1 MKAKIILLL
10 ALALFIATKTTA
22 QTKTVT
28 ISGIIK
34 DKTLKSTI
42 PYVNIVLKSS
52 KNQSFIAGTVSN
64 EEGHFTLSNI
74 NSGNYILE
82 ISFLGY
88 KTKNQSLYVGTLSEF
103 LDLSNIKLEED
114 INTLNEVVVKASKT
128 DEVSAKMD
136 KKVFSVAD
144 NITQSGGSVLQS
156 MQSLPGVTVQDGKVQ
171 LRGNDKVMV
180 LIDGKQTA
188 LTGFGNQ
195 SGLDNIPASAIE
207 KIEIIN
213 NPSAK
218 FDANGNAGIIN
229 IIYKKNKQEGFNGK
243 IGIASGYGSLW
254 ERKAN
259 LPTIRPQ
266 YQVTPKINPS
276 LSLNYRKNKIN
287 AYLQADYLYTETLN
301 KNEFVTRTY
310 DDGTI
315 INQQTKRNRNTHFTT
330 IKTGLDWNY
339 NEQNTFAFSGMFG
352 SEKIIDNGDEPF
364 FNQDYSERLRLWQ
377 FLEDELKTTAM
388 VSASYQHKFKE
399 AGHKLNAGINYTYHR
414 EDEKYFFDNIM
425 PTFTGKDSFKLL
437 SDEKVIDINVDY
449 VQPLKYG
456 RFETGLKFRNRE
468 IPTNMQFFP
477 GINSPL
483 DPNAGGWATYKE
495 IIPALYGN
503 YIFENNKIEA
513 EAGLRV
519 EYVKLQYDV
528 NPNHPTYKSDGYD
541 YTQPFPSL
549 RFGYK
554 INDKNKITAFYNRR
568 VDRPNEVDIRIFPK
582 YDDAEIIKVGN
593 PALKPQFTSTF
604 ELGYKTNI
612 NKGYLFASLYHR
624 FVNGTISRIAT
635 TAPDSNLIY
644 NVFQNANRSS
654 STGIEVVYAKEINSW
669 YSFNLNGNGYQNDIE
684 AFTVTNLYPV
694 PTTYFGK
701 RQQIFS
707 GNIKWNNTFQLNKS
721 TSGQLS
727 AVYLAPDIIP
737 QGKINSRFS
746 IDLGVKKTVQKGKG
760 EIFLNATDILNTL
773 VIKKEIQG
781 DGFSYNSRDYYET
794 QVVRFGYS
802 YKF

>member
-1 MKAKIILLL
+1 MKANIILLL
-10 ALALFIATKTTA
+10 TLALLLVSKATA
-22 QTKTVT
+22 QTKSVT

-34 DKTLKSTI
+34 DKSLKTSI

-52 KNQSFIAGTVSN
+52 KNQAFVAGVVSN
-64 EEGHFTLSNI
+64 EEGRFTFSNI

-82 ISFLGY
+82 ISFVGY
-88 KTKNQSLYVGTLSEF
+88 KTKTQALFVGSLSEF
-103 LDLSNIKLEED
+103 LVVPNIELEED
-114 INTLNEVVVKASKT
+114 INTLNEVVITASKT
-128 DEVSAKMD
+128 AEISAKMD

-213 NPSAK
+213 NPSSK

-243 IGIASGYGSLW
+243 IGIASGYGALW
-254 ERKAN
+254 QRKTN

-266 YQVTPKINPS
+266 YEVTPKINPS

-287 AYLQADYLYTETLN
+287 TYLQADYLYTETLN
-301 KNEFVTRTY
+301 KNEFITRTY
-310 DDGTI
+310 NDGTI
-315 INQQTKRNRNTHFTT
+315 VNQQTKRNRDTHFTT
-330 IKTGLDWNY
+330 IKTGVDWNY
-339 NEQNTFAFSGMFG
+339 NDQNTFAISGMFG
-352 SEKIIDNGDEPF
+352 SEKIIDNGDQPF
-364 FNQDYSERLRLWQ
+364 FNKDYSQRLRLWQ

-388 VSASYQHKFKE
+388 LSVSYQHKFKE

-437 SDEKVIDINVDY
+437 SDEKVVDINVDY
-449 VQPLKYG
+449 IQPLKYG

-513 EAGLRV
+513 EVGLRV
-519 EYVKLQYDV
+519 EYVNLQYDV

-541 YTQPFPSL
+541 YTQPFPSV

-554 INDKNKITAFYNRR
+554 INDKNKLTAFYNRR
-568 VDRPNEVDIRIFPK
+568 VDRPSEVDIRIFPK

-593 PALKPQFTSTF
+593 PALKPQFTTAF
-604 ELGYKTNI
+604 ELGYKATI
-612 NKGYLFASLYHR
+612 GKGYLFTSLYHR

-635 TAPDSNLIY
+635 TAPNSNLIY
-644 NVFQNANRSS
+644 AVFQNAGKSS
-654 STGIEVVYAKEINSW
+654 STGIEIVYSKEVNSW
-669 YSFNLNGNGYQNDIE
+669 YSFNLNGNAYQNKID

-694 PTTYFGK
+694 PTTYFAEK
-701 RQQIFS
+701 QQIVS
-707 GNIKWNNTFQLNKS
+707 GNVKWNNTFQFNK
-721 TSGQLS
+721 TVSGQLS
-727 AVYLAPDIIP
+727 AVYLAPDVIP
-737 QGKINSRFS
+737 QGRINSRFS
-746 IDLGVKKTVQKGKG
+746 IDLGAKKSIQKGKG
-760 EIFLNATDILNTL
+760 EVFINATDILNTL
-773 VIKKEIQG
+773 VIKKEIHG
-781 DGFSYNSRDYYET
+781 NDFSYNSRDYYET

>member
-1 MKAKIILLL
+1 
-10 ALALFIATKTTA
+10 
-22 QTKTVT
+22 
-28 ISGIIK
+28 
-34 DKTLKSTI
+34 
-42 PYVNIVLKSS
+42 
-52 KNQSFIAGTVSN
+52 
-64 EEGHFTLSNI
+64 
-74 NSGNYILE
+74 
-82 ISFLGY
+82 
-88 KTKNQSLYVGTLSEF
+88 
-103 LDLSNIKLEED
+103 
-114 INTLNEVVVKASKT
+114 
-128 DEVSAKMD
+128 
-136 KKVFSVAD
+136 
-144 NITQSGGSVLQS
+144 
-156 MQSLPGVTVQDGKVQ
+156 
-171 LRGNDKVMV
+171 
-180 LIDGKQTA
+180 
-188 LTGFGNQ
+188 
-195 SGLDNIPASAIE
+195 
-207 KIEIIN
+207 
-213 NPSAK
+213 
-218 FDANGNAGIIN
+218 
-229 IIYKKNKQEGFNGK
+229 
-243 IGIASGYGSLW
+243 
-254 ERKAN
+254 
-259 LPTIRPQ
+259 
-266 YQVTPKINPS
+266 
-276 LSLNYRKNKIN
+276 
-287 AYLQADYLYTETLN
+287 
-301 KNEFVTRTY
+301 
-310 DDGTI
+310 
-315 INQQTKRNRNTHFTT
+315 
-330 IKTGLDWNY
+330 
-339 NEQNTFAFSGMFG
+339 MFG

-449 VQPLKYG
+449 IQPLKYG

-568 VDRPNEVDIRIFPK
+568 VDRPSEVDIRIFPK

-593 PALKPQFTSTF
+593 PALKPQFTSAF